1 MLVKKETIFDF
12 HVEIDGMVY
21 FTTEDERPR
30 TYTIDKIDWEDFGK
44 PLTLTITAQAGDL
57 LNNKDSDG
65 K

>member
-1 MLVKKETIFDF
+1 MLIKKETIFDF
-12 HVEIDGMVY
+12 QVEIDGMVY
-21 FTTEDERPR
+21 FITDDERPR
-30 TYTIDKIDWEDFGK
+30 TYTISKDDWEDFGK